1 MVEVGSTQLWEKER
15 KRAMERKARAKISPR
30 APVETETE
38 KGAASATEAN
48 RAVVLNLRIEKVKA
62 AIVRDLLLEMGRQR
76 FAECI
81 FWASVK
87 LVTVAVAFT
96 TRRVAS
102 SRKGLAPRA
111 KIACFRT
118 ISLLL
123 PPPRAT
129 RNLRTARRARSARLE
144 AEARTRAGHEARLQD
159 QSAAYVAQAPG
170 KPETASSA
178 NSCSEHARRREGSN
192 FKKRKITNLS
202 AIYWARLLQMV
213 A

>member
-1 MVEVGSTQLWEKER
+1 MVGVGSTQLWEKER

-87 LVTVAVAFT
+87 LVTVAAAFT

-102 SRKGLAPRA
+102 SRKGLVPRA
-111 KIACFRT
+111 RIACFRT
-118 ISLLL
+118 ISLLP

-159 QSAAYVAQAPG
+159 QSAAYVALAPG
-170 KPETASSA
+170 KPETA
-178 NSCSEHARRREGSN
+178 CSERVRRRLKGTN
-192 FKKRKITNLS
+192 HKK
-202 AIYWARLLQMV
+202 WE
-213 A
+213 